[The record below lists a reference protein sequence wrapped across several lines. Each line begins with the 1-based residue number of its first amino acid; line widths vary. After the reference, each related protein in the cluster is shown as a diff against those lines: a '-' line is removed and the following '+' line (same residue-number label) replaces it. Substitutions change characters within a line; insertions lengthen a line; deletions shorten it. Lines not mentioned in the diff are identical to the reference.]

1 MLTRVTTG
9 ESMKTIEQA
18 ARTTG
23 RRAGKQRARIA
34 LPPAYLHLV
43 KRFRLR
49 PLQSDEELD
58 EAIEVIDQLLSRK
71 KLLPEEEE
79 YLDILSDIVERYED
93 EHVLI
98 PDVSAADMLRHLIE
112 AKGVTQQSVAAA
124 TGISNSTIS
133 ALLSGKREM
142 TRKHLEK
149 LGSYFCVDPA
159 VFLPGN

>member
-1 MLTRVTTG
+1 MGLPFQVDQKMGSRP
-9 ESMKTIEQA
+9 
-18 ARTTG
+18 RP
-23 RRAGKQRARIA
+23 AGKQGTRVA

-98 PDVSAADMLRHLIE
+98 PDVSATDMLRHLIE

-124 TGISNSTIS
+124 TGISNSTI
-133 ALLSGKREM
+133 
-142 TRKHLEK
+142 
-149 LGSYFCVDPA
+149 
-159 VFLPGN
+159 